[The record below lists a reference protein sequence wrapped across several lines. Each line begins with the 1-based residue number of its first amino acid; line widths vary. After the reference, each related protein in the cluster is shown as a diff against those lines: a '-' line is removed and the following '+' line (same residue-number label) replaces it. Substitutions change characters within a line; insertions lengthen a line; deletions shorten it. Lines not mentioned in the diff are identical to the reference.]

1 MRIVVIGA
9 TGHVGGY
16 LVPRLVR
23 AGHEVVAV
31 SRGQREPY
39 RADEAWASVQ
49 RIDLDR
55 EAEDAAASGGDQLGG
70 GREQPQAQAQAQGPT
85 HVRPR

>member
-1 MRIVVIGA
+1 MARVVVIGA

-31 SRGQREPY
+31 SRGEASPY
-39 RADEAWASVQ
+39 REDLAWQQVD
-49 RIDLDR
+49 RRRLDR
-55 EAEDAAASGGDQLGG
+55 GALEAD
-70 GREQPQAQAQAQGPT
+70 
-85 HVRPR
+85 